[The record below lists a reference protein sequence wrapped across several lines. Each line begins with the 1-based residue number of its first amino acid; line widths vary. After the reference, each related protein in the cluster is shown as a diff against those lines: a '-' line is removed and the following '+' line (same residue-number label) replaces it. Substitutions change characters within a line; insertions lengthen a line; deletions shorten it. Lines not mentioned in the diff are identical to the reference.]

1 MKRKRQKGFTLIEL
15 LSATIISAIVI
26 AAAGSVLFYGQRS
39 WNNTWKRVNL
49 QRDASYAMMRMCRP
63 VKAGTSA
70 KVEANGKGLK
80 VYNDLKGIWRRFFVQ
95 TVSGKLMLKTRIV
108 GENVT
113 ETILDD
119 NVEDLQFNVTGTTVT
134 IELKLREDHLQT
146 HLVSTVMMRNYGQ

>member
-49 QRDASYAMMRMCRP
+49 QRDASYAMMRMTRP
-63 VKAGTSA
+63 VKAATSA
-70 KVEANGKGLK
+70 KLEADNKGLR
-80 VYNDLKGIWRRFFVQ
+80 VYNDLEGSWRRFFVQ
-95 TVSGKLMLKTRIV
+95 PASKNRTLKTGIV

-113 ETILDD
+113 ETILDGK
-119 NVEDLQFNVTGTTVT
+119 VEDVQFNVNGTTVT
-134 IELKLREDHLQT
+134 IELKLREGHLQT